1 MKLYRIA
8 AVVSAACLLLTGC
21 GRESSSTAESSTAAG
36 TTEITASET
45 TAALTTTEST
55 QTTTETETAA
65 ADETKP
71 DPTGTAAEPVKTV
84 SDNVPQERIEGKL
97 FDTPEE
103 AFANTFEAIN
113 REDGLMLY
121 YAMPKAL
128 RENLLAEQ
136 DLTEE
141 EILPVLVKS
150 LSGADITIEYEI
162 RSKKTPEEAFP
173 DDKHKIESLK
183 LELENLERDMPG
195 ETLDCVVLDVHV
207 KMTTGS
213 RTDEEDEQQAVCHCK
228 DGWFDYAG
236 CMLISMLIGEA
247 GDDSLLDDKPDSTS
261 EREEQNP

>member
-1 MKLYRIA
+1 MTFVRLT
-8 AVVSAACLLLTGC
+8 AVLSAVCLLLTGC
-21 GRESSSTAESSTAAG
+21 GRESSSTAESSTAAV

-45 TAALTTTEST
+45 TAAQTTTESM

-84 SDNVPQERIEGKL
+84 SDSVSQERIEGKL

-136 DLTEE
+136 NLTEE

-173 DDKHKIESLK
+173 DDKQKIESLK
-183 LELENLERDMPG
+183 LELENYERYMPG

-213 RTDEEDEQQAVCHCK
+213 RTDEEDEQQVVCHCK
-228 DGWFDYAG
+228 DGWFDYVG
-236 CMLISMLIGEA
+236 CMLISMAIGEA
-247 GDDSLLDDKPDSTS
+247 GDSKLLDGAEDGTS

>member
-1 MKLYRIA
+1 MKLYRFA
-8 AVVSAACLLLTGC
+8 AAVSAACLLLTGC
-21 GRESSSTAESSTAAG
+21 GGESSSTAESSTAAG
-36 TTEITASET
+36 ITEIIASET
-45 TAALTTTEST
+45 TSAQTVTESM
-55 QTTTETETAA
+55 QTTTETGTAA

-71 DPTGTAAEPVKTV
+71 DPTGTAAEPVRTV

-103 AFANTFEAIN
+103 AFANTFEAIS

-141 EILPVLVKS
+141 EILPVIAKS
-150 LSGADITIEYEI
+150 LVGTDSTAEYEI
-162 RSKKTPEEAFP
+162 RSTKTPEEAFP
-173 DDKHKIESLK
+173 DNRSKVESLK
-183 LELENLERDMPG
+183 LELENLARYMPG
-195 ETLDCVVLDVHV
+195 ETLDCVVLDAHV

-213 RTDEEDEQQAVCHCK
+213 RTDEEDEQQVVCHCG

-236 CMLISMLIGEA
+236 CVLISMVIGEA
-247 GDDSLLDDKPDSTS
+247 GDSKLLDGAEDGTS
-261 EREEQNP
+261 EREEQEP